1 MLPLPWWG
9 SYLTLEPS
17 GLHITI
23 SGLLWAPFPT
33 HLPFPLHPTP
43 SACWFLFPFVLLP
56 VTSSSPHLLITPHCP
71 HPTQASTPLSFTW
84 KLMPVSIHAQEAGVQ
99 LKTRE
104 ANSFFQL
111 LMSSHAFQEIVLYFT
126 FLLCYTLYVLH
137 YLCNQNITLLTR
149 S

>member
-9 SYLTLEPS
+9 SCLTLEPS

-33 HLPFPLHPTP
+33 HPPFPLHPHR
-43 SACWFLFPFVLLP
+43 F
-56 VTSSSPHLLITPHCP
+56 HLLVSLSICPPSCDVFLTPPPDNSSLPPPHTGF
-71 HPTQASTPLSFTW
+71 HPTLIY
-84 KLMPVSIHAQEAGVQ
+84 MEADACFDKRSGSWRAVKDQ
-99 LKTRE
+99 G
-104 ANSFFQL
+104 SQFFFQL